1 MSISVQGIAYILA
14 YVPIFPLLLRMKI
27 KFYEFCEVKTS
38 KPKKNE
44 NYIAKCSNYSN
55 SSEKNTMQHVYK

>member
-38 KPKKNE
+38 KPKK
-44 NYIAKCSNYSN
+44 KR
-55 SSEKNTMQHVYK
+55 KLHRKMLKLF